1 MGFCVAVAD
10 YYAPWER
17 EEGELVRLVFQIYQK
32 YNQNTELKSIHAG
45 LECGILKQKF
55 PAKEFISIGPTIL
68 HPHSLIER
76 MDLESF
82 KKFWTILK
90 EILQTKQ

>member
-1 MGFCVAVAD
+1 MN
-10 YYAPWER
+10 E
-17 EEGELVRLVFQIYQK
+17 ITIK
-32 YNQNTELKSIHAG
+32 Y
-45 LECGILKQKF
+45 
-55 PAKEFISIGPTIL
+55 AKEFISIGPTIL
-68 HPHSLIER
+68 HPHSLKER